1 MRHVGSALR
10 YGQRADGI
18 VEPIGPGN
26 RFGMGRERAVARTR
40 AAVGVTTSA
49 DDDVCPWGRELGP
62 ARLPPILQRMLR
74 TAASAERALHDG
86 SRDGSASERRTCSGA
101 S

>member
-1 MRHVGSALR
+1 MGNV
-10 YGQRADGI
+10 QMGI

-62 ARLPPILQRMLR
+62 ARLARILQRMLR
-74 TAASAERALHDG
+74 TAASAERHCTTAAGTGVRPNDG
-86 SRDGSASERRTCSGA
+86 LAPARASASGR
-101 S
+101 